1 VTPLLKLYNTLTRKL
16 EIFKPLEDGKV
27 KMFTCGPSIYQ
38 LPHIGNYRTFVFE
51 DILQRYLEYLGYK
64 VERVLNITDVEDK
77 ALAEAENKNINLK
90 ELTDSNIETFI
101 SELKHLKV
109 KIPDYLPR
117 SSTAVDQ
124 AVHIIEILLEKS
136 YAYPYTHKGRKNIY
150 YDPLK
155 FDGFGKLFGL
165 DMSKWPKKKRRF
177 HRDTYIGNRWNKG
190 DFILWHGYKEGDKVY
205 WNTRIGKGRPSWNIQ
220 DPAMMPK
227 TFDFKADIWCS
238 GIDSTYR
245 HHDYIIAV
253 VEAITGKPFVC
264 YWLHAG
270 HLLLEGEKMSKR
282 KGNIEYPRDLL
293 EAECIW
299 NHIRF
304 FFIYGHYRQ
313 KLNFTFK
320 KYTQVCRSLKTFRD
334 MVKNLTVA
342 EGSEQKSSVR
352 AKKLV
357 KKIKTDFE
365 ENMNNDL
372 QVKAAFDSLYKT
384 VSRLVRLK
392 KRQGLSAE
400 DSREA
405 LAKLKAIDYVLQT
418 IF

>member
-1 VTPLLKLYNTLTRKL
+1 
-16 EIFKPLEDGKV
+16 
-27 KMFTCGPSIYQ
+27 
-38 LPHIGNYRTFVFE
+38 
-51 DILQRYLEYLGYK
+51 
-64 VERVLNITDVEDK
+64 LNITDVEDK
-77 ALAEAENKNINLK
+77 ALAEAEKRNINLK
-90 ELTDSNIETFI
+90 ELTDRNIETFI
-101 SELKHLKV
+101 SELKQLNAR
-109 KIPDYLPR
+109 IPDYLPR
-117 SSTAVDQ
+117 SSTSVDQ
-124 AVHIIEILLEKS
+124 AVHIIEILLEKG
-136 YAYPYTHKGRKNIY
+136 YAYRHTYRGRKNIY
-150 YDPLK
+150 YDPTK

-177 HRDTYIGNRWNKG
+177 HRDTYTGNRWNKG
-190 DFILWHGYKEGDKVY
+190 DFILWHGYKEGDQVH
-205 WNTRIGKGRPSWNIQ
+205 WDTRIGKGRPSWNIQ

-227 TFDFKADIWCS
+227 SFDFKADIWCS

-253 VEAITGKPFVC
+253 VEAVTGKPFVC
-264 YWLHAG
+264 CWLHAA

-282 KGNIEYPRDLL
+282 KGNIEYPAGLL

-320 KYTQVCRSLKTFRD
+320 KYTQVCRLLKTFRD
-334 MVKNLTVA
+334 MVEKLGA
-342 EGSEQKSSVR
+342 AGGGGQKSSAE

-357 KKIKTDFE
+357 RQMKSGFE

-372 QVKAAFDSLYKT
+372 QVKAAFDSVHAT
-384 VSRLVRLK
+384 VSRLAELK
-392 KRQGLSAE
+392 EKQLLSAE

-405 LAKLKAIDYVLQT
+405 LAKLKDIDYVLQA

>member
-1 VTPLLKLYNTLTRKL
+1 
-16 EIFKPLEDGKV
+16 V
-27 KMFTCGPSIYQ
+27 KMLTCGPSIYQ

-51 DILQRYLEYLGYK
+51 DILHRYLEYLGYK

-77 ALAEAENKNINLK
+77 ALAEAKKQNINLK
-90 ELTDSNIETFI
+90 ELTNRNIETFI
-101 SELKHLKV
+101 SELKQLNV

-117 SSTAVDQ
+117 SSTSVDQ
-124 AVHIIEILLEKS
+124 AVNLIEILLEKG
-136 YAYPYTHKGRKNIY
+136 YAYRYTHNGRKNIY

-165 DMSKWPKKKRRF
+165 DMSRWPKKKRRF
-177 HRDTYIGNRWNKG
+177 HRDTYTGNRWNRG

-205 WNTRIGKGRPSWNIQ
+205 WDTRIGRGRPSWNIQ

-227 TFDFKADIWCS
+227 SFDFKADIWCS

-253 VEAITGKPFVC
+253 VEAVTGEPFVC
-264 YWLHAG
+264 RWLHAG
-270 HLLLEGEKMSKR
+270 HLLLDGEKMSKR
-282 KGNIEYPRDLL
+282 KGNIEYPAGLL
-293 EAECIW
+293 EAKCIW

-304 FFIYGHYRQ
+304 FFIYGHYRR

-320 KYTQVCRSLKTFRD
+320 EYTQGCRLLESFRD
-334 MVKNLTVA
+334 MVKKLGVA
-342 EGSEQKSSVR
+342 EGGEQKSSVE

-357 KKIKTDFE
+357 KQIKTDFE

-372 QVKAAFDSLYKT
+372 RVKAAFDALHKT
-384 VSRLVRLK
+384 VSRLAKLK
-392 KRQGLSAE
+392 EKQMLSAD
-400 DSREA
+400 DSKEA
-405 LAKLKAIDYVLQT
+405 LAKLKAIDYVLQA
-418 IF
+418 IL